1 MCDCEVPQA
10 FSESW
15 RTARKPH
22 RCCECAAW
30 IARGERYNYVS
41 GIWDHRPDSY
51 ATCVQCVQVR
61 DWLLANLAGWDC
73 APCFTQLYDDM
84 PRDEW
89 PPHMLAAQKAL
100 RLEIQARKAA

>member
-15 RTARKPH
+15 RTARKAH

-30 IARGERYNYVS
+30 ITAGERYKYVS

-61 DWLLANLAGWDC
+61 DWLLANLDGWDC

-89 PPHMLAAQKAL
+89 PPHMLAAQEAL